1 MSRVSHWRK
10 VVPALKHAA
19 LRLAFMQEQLAR
31 LGVDEVA
38 LALDELASAAEQA
51 DPIAREVLGAVM
63 PELTSPDAH
72 AMVSGLRAR
81 AAERSLL
88 ALGRLLR
95 SPKAHAGLATAPE
108 PDERLLAKSKTGR
121 VLTLGERKSLARRPS
136 RAALERVMRDAHP
149 AVVSHV
155 LQNPCLTED
164 DVVRLAARR
173 PASVDV
179 LTQIARSPA
188 WLARPRVRMALVQNP
203 GAPTELTVPIVGL
216 LIRPELEQVVE
227 AADVAAVVRAAASDK
242 LARLP
247 PLALAGDSR
256 QRH

>member
-1 MSRVSHWRK
+1 
-10 VVPALKHAA
+10 VVPSLKDAA
-19 LRLAFMQEQLAR
+19 LRLAFMRDQLAR
-31 LGVDEVA
+31 LGLAEVA
-38 LALDELASAAEQA
+38 AALDDLAGSAEQA

-63 PELTSPDAH
+63 PELTSSDAQT
-72 AMVSGLRAR
+72 MVSELRAH

-95 SPKAHAGLATAPE
+95 SRRSAAPATALE
-108 PDERLLAKSKTGR
+108 PDERLLAKSKAGR
-121 VLTLGERKSLARRPS
+121 VLTLGERKALARRPS

-149 AVVSHV
+149 AVVRFL

-179 LTQIARSPA
+179 LAQIAGSPE
-188 WLARPRVRMALVQNP
+188 WLARPRVRMAIVQNP
-203 GAPTELTVPIVGL
+203 RAPTELAVPIVGL

-247 PLALAGDSR
+247 PLRTRGDDSG
-256 QRH
+256 QPH